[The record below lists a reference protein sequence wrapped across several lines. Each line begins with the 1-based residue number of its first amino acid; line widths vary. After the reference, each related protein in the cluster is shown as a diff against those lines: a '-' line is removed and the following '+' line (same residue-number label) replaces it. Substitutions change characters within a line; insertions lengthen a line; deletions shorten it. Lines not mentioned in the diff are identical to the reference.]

1 MGDEFQ
7 KDPFQVTYGSIEDTE
22 GNGHKG
28 FMTITMVDLRLLR
41 ARDSVEAIH
50 FTAAS
55 RKSLKNP

>member
-7 KDPFQVTYGSIEDTE
+7 KGPYGSIEDTE
-22 GNGHKG
+22 GHGHKD

-41 ARDSVEAIH
+41 AHDSVEAIH
-50 FTAAS
+50 FTAAL